1 MLNCLQS
8 SGLLPFLNSYLWWQ
22 KMEKKVKCGILV
34 DMPVPRTRE
43 WLFPCP
49 SFLGTDVFPNGLWLI
64 DQKCLSS
71 VVIVT
76 QEFFYLNLHSILIP
90 YFNLFCPVAGSHWHP
105 AFCRCPSLLVDLK
118 CYFQTELSVWH
129 VSALSWGLAAAQ
141 RCAVPALIWP
151 VPALLLLKCT
161 GIGSDLHLLLLMQV
175 STFFL
180 RAALWH
186 WSC

>member
-22 KMEKKVKCGILV
+22 KMEKTVKCGILV

-43 WLFPCP
+43 WLLPCP

-76 QEFFYLNLHSILIP
+76 QEFFYWKFAFYPDPIFQSFLPCCWFSLAPCILSLSQFVGGFKVLLP
-90 YFNLFCPVAGSHWHP
+90 NR
-105 AFCRCPSLLVDLK
+105 AFCLACFGTKLGAGCS
-118 CYFQTELSVWH
+118 TEVCCS
-129 VSALSWGLAAAQ
+129 S
-141 RCAVPALIWP
+141 
-151 VPALLLLKCT
+151 
-161 GIGSDLHLLLLMQV
+161 SDLASASLAVTEMHWDWFWL
-175 STFFL
+175 TF
-180 RAALWH
+180 APPNAG
-186 WSC
+186 